1 MDRKEFQLGD
11 VWYNGRLY
19 RDIFLNIDAVSG
31 ELQARPVDGVI
42 AVVLVTDQ
50 VAWFTMGEKPFVNL
64 RYLGWPEAPEG
75 YFEVVRDGET
85 PLLRRVSKTLR
96 TDSNGSSYAIGYEDP
111 DYDYTV
117 NNYFRFQETFYALE
131 QGKLKKIS
139 RRNLDRRLKA
149 PAGNPTLGVDRVAWH
164 SHTDK
169 APTGQVAAANLPGS
183 GIGLPDAYFAE
194 IQKDTITVQYAD
206 SPLLATYRNKVY
218 TVGVPGQNKG
228 SAANRVRGAVTE
240 AETGEPMYGVVIF
253 DDRTKSYT
261 RSDRNGQYRIS
272 LPAGENV
279 LHFSADGKEELD
291 LRVVVHSDGAL
302 NVMMTDKVTML
313 KEAVVSAESMA
324 QHRNTEMGVEK
335 VSVKT
340 MNKIPSAFGEGDV
353 IKAVLTLPGV
363 KSVGEASGGFNV
375 RGGSADQNLILFNG
389 STIYN
394 PSHLFGIFSAFNPD
408 IVNSIELAGA
418 FPRSWTYKA
427 RTETWKNGRD
437 RRVSAC

>member
-1 MDRKEFQLGD
+1 MVKRTILVALALLSLAASAFAQEDTESAFATIFRGKLPATYPYRHNGTYYWDRKEFQQGD

-19 RDIFLNIDAVSG
+19 RDIFLNVDAVSG

-117 NNYFRFQETFYALE
+117 NNYFRFQETFFALE
-131 QGKLKKIS
+131 QGRLKKIS
-139 RRNLDRRLKA
+139 RKNLARRLKA
-149 PAGNPTLGVDRVAWH
+149 PAGNPILGADRVAWH

-169 APTGQVAAANLPGS
+169 TPDGQVPAANLPGT
-183 GIGLPDAYFAE
+183 GIGLPDSYFAE

-240 AETGEPMYGVVIF
+240 AETGEPMYGVVIY
-253 DDRTKSYT
+253 DDITKSYT

-291 LRVVVHSDGAL
+291 LRVIVHSDGAL

-324 QHRNTEMGVEK
+324 QHRRFRR
-335 VSVKT
+335 
-340 MNKIPSAFGEGDV
+340 PSGKG
-353 IKAVLTLPGV
+353 TSSRRSSP
-363 KSVGEASGGFNV
+363 SRAS
-375 RGGSADQNLILFNG
+375 RASAKRPAA
-389 STIYN
+389 ST
-394 PSHLFGIFSAFNPD
+394 SAAAAP
-408 IVNSIELAGA
+408 
-418 FPRSWTYKA
+418 T
-427 RTETWKNGRD
+427 RT
-437 RRVSAC
+437 